1 MNRPASSKF
10 VPGLPSD
17 DDIDTQTNSANPNSV
32 KIYDGV
38 AECTM
43 NDADTIKN
51 VKIRAKDLAQEKLLN
66 KVADCVDGFLRDR
79 LLTFPD
85 DEIFSIAN
93 EIYHI
98 TDVKYNTFDS
108 DDNLMIRATVLAQV
122 DDNDIM
128 NCLVRFFK
136 ERIDLKSQNEAL
148 RKENEDAKHQIEDLK
163 RQIAEFP
170 NKVILANQKCNEALE
185 HSGKKD
191 YEGAIKLYDEAIQLN
206 PYGYN
211 LYYNRG
217 WAYYNWKQYEKALK
231 TFDKAL
237 ELNPNSA
244 SAYENRGDAYK
255 SLEQYEKAIQDYSKA
270 IELNP
275 NYSWVYNKR
284 GECYKA
290 LGDEA
295 KAQADFTKAE
305 EFIEVIEAIEEI

>member
-10 VPGLPSD
+10 VPALPSD
-17 DDIDTQTNSANPNSV
+17 DDIDTQTNSASSNSA

-108 DDNLMIRATVLAQV
+108 DDNLIIRATVLAQV

-136 ERIDLKSQNEAL
+136 ERIEL
-148 RKENEDAKHQIEDLK
+148 KHQIEDLK
-163 RQIAEFP
+163 RQIADL
-170 NKVILANQKCNEALE
+170 KQQLANNQQNNTQVTKKTTNVNSSNSKEKSDEAFRLFTL
-185 HSGKKD
+185 GKFKD
-191 YEGAIKLYDEAIQLN
+191 AIKLYDELIQCYPN
-206 PYGYN
+206 VSGY
-211 LYYNRG
+211 YFYRSRC
-217 WAYYNWKQYEKALK
+217 Y
-231 TFDKAL
+231 T
-237 ELNPNSA
+237 SI
-244 SAYENRGDAYK
+244 GDFK
-255 SLEQYEKAIQDYSKA
+255 
-270 IELNP
+270 
-275 NYSWVYNKR
+275 
-284 GECYKA
+284 
-290 LGDEA
+290 
-295 KAQADFTKAE
+295 KAQDDLDKYKRLS
-305 EFIEVIEAIEEI
+305 

>member
-17 DDIDTQTNSANPNSV
+17 DDIDATTNENAAANPNSV

-38 AECTM
+38 ADCAM

-66 KVADCVDGFLRDR
+66 KIADYVDGFLRDR

-108 DDNLMIRATVLAQV
+108 DDNLIIRATVLAQI

-148 RKENEDAKHQIEDLK
+148 SKENETLCKENEDLR

-170 NKVILANQKCNEALE
+170 NKIILANQKKVDVNELRI
-185 HSGKKD
+185 GTGD
-191 YEGAIKLYDEAIQLN
+191 YEDAIKLCDEAIELN
-206 PYGYN
+206 PYD
-211 LYYNRG
+211 
-217 WAYYNWKQYEKALK
+217 YEL
-231 TFDKAL
+231 
-237 ELNPNSA
+237 
-244 SAYENRGDAYK
+244 YENRGAFYQELK
-255 SLEQYEKAIQDYSKA
+255 QYEQAIQDDSKA

-275 NYSWVYNKR
+275 YFWWLYNHR
-284 GECYKA
+284 GFAYQKF
-290 LGDEA
+290 GDEA
-295 KAQADFTKAE
+295 KAQADFAKAE
-305 EFIEVIEAIEEI
+305 ELRKKS

>member
-1 MNRPASSKF
+1 MNRPENSKF
-10 VPGLPSD
+10 VPGLPND
-17 DDIDTQTNSANPNSV
+17 DDIDTQTNSSIPNSV

-66 KVADCVDGFLRDR
+66 KLADYVDGFLRDR

-108 DDNLMIRATVLAQV
+108 DDNLMIRATVLAQI
-122 DDNDIM
+122 DDKDIM

-136 ERIDLKSQNEAL
+136 ERTDLKSQNDSL
-148 RKENEDAKHQIEDLK
+148 RKENEDLK

-170 NKVILANQKCNEALE
+170 NKIILANQKFYEANKLYR
-185 HSGKKD
+185 KKD
-191 YEGAIKLYDEAIQLN
+191 YEGAIKLYDEAI
-206 PYGYN
+206 
-211 LYYNRG
+211 
-217 WAYYNWKQYEKALK
+217 
-231 TFDKAL
+231 
-237 ELNPNSA
+237 
-244 SAYENRGDAYK
+244 
-255 SLEQYEKAIQDYSKA
+255 
-270 IELNP
+270 ELNP
-275 NYSWVYNKR
+275 NYIEVYNNR
-284 GECYKA
+284 GNAYQELKQYEQAIKDYSKVIELEPNTGYLYNHRGDCYQA

-295 KAQADFTKAE
+295 KAQADFAKAKKCSW
-305 EFIEVIEAIEEI
+305 